1 MRNKDFS
8 KLTNLERVF
17 GTLRNVAMVITIIS
31 SLAMFVGG
39 IIVCVYVDISTGVS
53 SIISSLII
61 GGFGT
66 YMIFCSFMFANAT
79 IEAMADIKQ
88 TSIAVEEMQKNQ
100 SGQFSL
106 KLEGK
111 SYETSTCYLLRYIDK
126 GAYLSSTAYE
136 ERALKVTK
144 SIMTA
149 IQFQSETEAKKFA
162 DYKGLPI
169 GEKWDI
175 VKKDLIVPIE

>member
-88 TSIAVEEMQKNQ
+88 TSIAVEEMQK
-100 SGQFSL
+100 
-106 KLEGK
+106 
-111 SYETSTCYLLRYIDK
+111 
-126 GAYLSSTAYE
+126 
-136 ERALKVTK
+136 K
-144 SIMTA
+144 SIGAVFFKTRR
-149 IQFQSETEAKKFA
+149 KV
-162 DYKGLPI
+162 L
-169 GEKWDI
+169 
-175 VKKDLIVPIE
+175 